1 MKETHG
7 RMHTLFNCIDY
18 DKYKWKICG
27 DLKVLGLLLG
37 MQQGYTKYCCL
48 LCQWDSRNKKYHYV
62 CKDGHQQHT
71 FTPGKMNISCKPLVN
86 PQDVYLP
93 PTEH

>member
-1 MKETHG
+1 MTSISE
-7 RMHTLFNCIDY
+7 
-18 DKYKWKICG
+18 WKICG

-48 LCQWDSRNKKYHYV
+48 LCEWDSHKKKHHYV
-62 CKDGHQQHT
+62 CKDWHQQHT

-86 PQDVYLP
+86 PQNVYLP
-93 PTEH
+93 PLNISVNKDLC